1 MKITPLIGSL
11 VAIVLFLLGGAAG
24 NLVWKGEI
32 TSSLRSTTEAVLE
45 LKTELRD
52 MRGLPTRVSVL
63 ETEMGTVKRHLG
75 IGKLGSMTG
84 EPLVVEGYRK

>member
-1 MKITPLIGSL
+1 MA
-11 VAIVLFLLGGAAG
+11 VVLFLLGGAAG

-32 TSSLRSTTEAVLE
+32 TSSLKSTTDAVLE

-63 ETEMGTVKRHLG
+63 ENEMGTVKRHLG
-75 IGKLGSMTG
+75 IGKVRNMTG
-84 EPLVVEGYRK
+84 EPLVVEGGNRK

>member
-1 MKITPLIGSL
+1 MKINPLIG
-11 VAIVLFLLGGAAG
+11 VLASFVVFLLGGAASS
-24 NLVWKGEI
+24 LIWKGEI
-32 TSSLRSTTEAVLE
+32 TNSLKNNTEAVMD
-45 LKTELRD
+45 LKAELRD
-52 MRGLPTRVSVL
+52 MRALPTRVSVL